1 MELELPEEARALLD
15 AVVAIGS
22 DLDLHGVLRRIVESS
37 CALTHAQYGV
47 LAIVDDDGAFVDLVV
62 HGMSDETLARIG
74 RTPVGLGLL
83 GLVPRL
89 RKPVR
94 VEHVDEHPIFG
105 GLPDGHPPIDRFLG
119 APVLVGDRAFGHLY
133 LGNGP
138 DGHAF
143 TARDQAL
150 VEVLGRAAGMMIN
163 NAHAFEESER
173 HRAWMEGVAR
183 IATAL
188 APSLQ
193 EDQAL
198 DAMVEQVRE
207 MSGARAVALVDAAS
221 DRLEIAACAGG
232 SPEDLTVTVKQV
244 ADEIRWAASGRELVE
259 VRADSGHATL
269 VVPVRT
275 ELAPAAV
282 LLVDESTAWG
292 QLDGVERNVISALAD
307 HTGLTLDRGQALRER
322 HELLLAKDRDRIARD
337 LHDLVIQRL
346 FATGMQL
353 QGARNLGSPA
363 AVRSRIDEA
372 VAELDVAIGD
382 LRATIYELGRGGGQS
397 LYEDVRALIA
407 EYAPVLGF
415 LPLLRLSG
423 QVEQSL
429 TPDAAAGLLLTLRE
443 SLSNVA
449 RHAHARTAKV
459 ELSASARWVTMRVSD
474 DGVGF
479 DPVAIHRRSGL
490 DNGRHRAETLGGHCT
505 IESADGAGCRV
516 EWVVPAVG

>member
-1 MELELPEEARALLD
+1 MELELPDEARALLD

-47 LAIVDDDGAFVDLVV
+47 LAMVDDDGSFVDLVV

-74 RTPVGLGLL
+74 RPPEGLGLL

-89 RKPVR
+89 REPVR
-94 VEHVDEHPIFG
+94 IDHVEDHPVFG
-105 GLPDGHPPIDRFLG
+105 GLPEGHPPIDRFLG
-119 APVLVGDRAFGHLY
+119 APVLMGERAFGHLY

-138 DGHAF
+138 DSPAF

-150 VEVLGRAAGMMIN
+150 VEVLGRAAGVMIN
-163 NAHAFEESER
+163 NARAFEQSER
-173 HRAWMEGVAR
+173 HRGWMQGVAR
-183 IATAL
+183 VATAL

-193 EDQAL
+193 EDLAL
-198 DAMVEQVRE
+198 NAMAEQVRE
-207 MSGARAVALVDAAS
+207 MSGARAVALIDAAS
-221 DRLEIAACAGG
+221 ERLEITACAGG
-232 SPEDLTVTVKQV
+232 GQEDLMLTVKEV
-244 ADEIRWAASGRELVE
+244 ADEIARAAGGELVE
-259 VRADSGHATL
+259 IRTDSGVATL
-269 VVPVRT
+269 AIPVRT

-282 LLVDESTAWG
+282 LLVDEASAWR
-292 QLDGVERNVISALAD
+292 QLDGVERDVISALAD
-307 HTGLTLDRGQALRER
+307 HAGLTLDRAHALRER

-363 AVRSRIDEA
+363 AVSARIDEA

-382 LRATIYELGRGGGQS
+382 LRATIYELGRGGEKS
-397 LYEDVRALIA
+397 LLEDVRALIG
-407 EYAPVLGF
+407 EYAPLIGF

-423 QVEQSL
+423 QVERSL
-429 TPDAAAGLLLTLRE
+429 TPEATDSLLLTLRE
-443 SLSNVA
+443 SLSNLM
-449 RHAHARTAKV
+449 RHAHATSAKV
-459 ELSASARWVTMRVSD
+459 ELTASAGWVTLRVSD

-479 DPVAIHRRSGL
+479 DPVAIDRRSGL
-490 DNGRHRAETLGGHCT
+490 DNARHRAEALGGHFT
-505 IESADGAGCRV
+505 IESAHGAGCRA
-516 EWVVPAVG
+516 EWVVPAIA